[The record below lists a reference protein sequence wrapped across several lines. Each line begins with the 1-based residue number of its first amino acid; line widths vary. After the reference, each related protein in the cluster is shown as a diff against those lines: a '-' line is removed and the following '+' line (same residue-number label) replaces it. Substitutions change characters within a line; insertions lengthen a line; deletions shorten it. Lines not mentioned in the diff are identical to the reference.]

1 MMKSQLSILLNLLW
15 TLKFVVLVGFN
26 FSAVAV
32 TIDEAFNKSVEVD
45 PVLRSSRF
53 NQQATSE
60 NKVIASSRLLPQIM
74 LQGSSNQLTQ
84 TTTQEVLGA
93 ASLSRSFTGPSIN
106 HQLVIRQALIRHK
119 DISAL
124 KLAEYQNQYSEIKYL
139 SDFSELWMRVAYAY
153 IDLIGAQQIV
163 EAYKKPLS
171 NMLDAAKQE
180 KVRFEKGDGT
190 KDSAGEAEALYQ
202 QAKAYYAQAKQ
213 SLWAK
218 QRHFE
223 IITQIE
229 AARLKEIKLTL
240 KIKST
245 MALENQVDAWIEY
258 KEKSNEL
265 RLAQLQIEMQK
276 ERLKMAKAENM
287 PVLDLLASWNI
298 AKNDATSTQGYR
310 YKNNQIGVQYSMP
323 LFAGGGITAGE
334 RQAAK
339 TLEASMEDAVAISN
353 KVESEFNILWS
364 TVQGLIARA
373 DAHYHLTESAKV
385 QIKANTLSYKN
396 GVKTINDIA
405 NAEALESR
413 RIVEQINLI
422 IELQKNLIKLKRS
435 TAYITNYETK

>member
-1 MMKSQLSILLNLLW
+1 M
-15 TLKFVVLVGFN
+15 
-26 FSAVAV
+26 
-32 TIDEAFNKSVEVD
+32 
-45 PVLRSSRF
+45 
-53 NQQATSE
+53 
-60 NKVIASSRLLPQIM
+60 
-74 LQGSSNQLTQ
+74 
-84 TTTQEVLGA
+84 
-93 ASLSRSFTGPSIN
+93 
-106 HQLVIRQALIRHK
+106 
-119 DISAL
+119 SAL
-124 KLAEYQNQYSEIKYL
+124 KFAEYQSQYSDIKYL
-139 SDFSELWMRVAYAY
+139 SDFSELWLRVAYAY
-153 IDLIGAQQIV
+153 IDVIGTQQIV

-171 NMLDAAKQE
+171 NMFNAAKQE
-180 KVRFEKGDGT
+180 KLRFEIGDGT
-190 KDSAGEAEALYQ
+190 KDSAGEAEAQYQ
-202 QAKAYYAQAKQ
+202 QAKAYYVQAQQ

-229 AARLKEIKLTL
+229 AAKLKEIKLTL
-240 KIKST
+240 KTKSIID
-245 MALENQVDAWIEY
+245 LENQVDTWLQY

-298 AKNDATSTQGYR
+298 ARNDATSTQGYR

-323 LFAGGGITAGE
+323 LFAGGGITASE

-339 TLEASMEDAVAISN
+339 TLEASMQDAVAISN

-373 DAHYHLTESAKV
+373 DANYHLTESAKV
-385 QIKANTLSYKN
+385 QIIANTLSYKN
-396 GVKTINDIA
+396 GVKTLNDVA

-413 RIVEQINLI
+413 RSVEQINLI

-435 TAYITNYETK
+435 TAYIYNHDTK